1 MVWLL
6 LRAEEMSIHHIQ
18 DTKSAKQSEADSSND
33 FEWEVLIGL
42 TEGNVLLDSVDIIL
56 EADNVEG
63 VGVEEAEDVE
73 EAVSGSVVAVEGV
86 HESDHLEGE
95 DQLHPNHLVHEQ
107 TGQEH
112 HKDNHIEDKKGL
124 LQILKRWG
132 VGRWAELHS
141 IGLDDSKVGRNWT
154 HFIDAWIKIKC

>member
-1 MVWLL
+1 
-6 LRAEEMSIHHIQ
+6 
-18 DTKSAKQSEADSSND
+18 
-33 FEWEVLIGL
+33 VLIGL

-124 LQILKRWG
+124 LQILKR
-132 VGRWAELHS
+132 
-141 IGLDDSKVGRNWT
+141 
-154 HFIDAWIKIKC
+154 